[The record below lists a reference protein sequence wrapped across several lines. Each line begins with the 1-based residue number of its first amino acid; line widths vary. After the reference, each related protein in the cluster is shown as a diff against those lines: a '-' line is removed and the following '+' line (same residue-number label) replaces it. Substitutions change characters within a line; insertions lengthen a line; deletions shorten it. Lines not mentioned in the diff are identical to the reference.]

1 MMVNELSRARQ
12 HAGKYQSCS
21 VTWTSNPPASRVP
34 LHIHRRRSSSTDLD
48 ILAGPLVPGSVAG
61 SYPVVPI
68 LFCNHCANAERI
80 AASGAPV
87 VQINTGKGCH
97 LEAKAGASVEAR
109 RLFASLSPQT
119 DEVVGLLNKLES
131 EVAPK

>member
-1 MMVNELSRARQ
+1 MVNELSRARQ

-34 LHIHRRRSSSTDLD
+34 LHIHRRRSCSTDLD

-68 LFCNHCANAERI
+68 LFCNHCANAEHSQRSI
-80 AASGAPV
+80 VP
-87 VQINTGKGCH
+87 
-97 LEAKAGASVEAR
+97 AR
-109 RLFASLSPQT
+109 QHR
-119 DEVVGLLNKLES
+119 
-131 EVAPK
+131 